1 MENIK
6 KKEDKTK
13 TISKKQPTALELAKQ
28 LEALQAEN
36 EKLKQKQSLS
46 FEDAAKLYKKKAQI
60 LKDIAVFNSVLND
73 ISTVIDNLQKENSLI
88 SEHYAI
94 SLTYG
99 NYNKQTI
106 FSISNIEF
114 IRSFIAFADDK
125 INVKVHE
132 LKAEVQAI

>member
-6 KKEDKTK
+6 KEAKTK
-13 TISKKQPTALELAKQ
+13 VIIKKLPTAPELAKQ
-28 LEALQAEN
+28 LEALQSEN
-36 EKLKQKQSLS
+36 EQLKQKQSLS
-46 FEDAAKLYKKKAQI
+46 FEDAAKLYERKAQI
-60 LKDIAVFNSVLND
+60 LKDITIFNNVLD
-73 ISTVIDNLQKENSLI
+73 EISSVIDKVKKENSLM

-114 IRSFIAFADDK
+114 IRSFVAFADDK
-125 INVKVHE
+125 ISTKVTE
-132 LKAEVQAI
+132 LKTEVQAI